1 MKEFTYTIR
10 DEYGIHARPAGLLVK
25 LAKGYASCITLAR
38 GGDTCDLKR
47 LMPLMAMGVKQG
59 EAVTV
64 KAEGTDE
71 DACIQSV
78 SAFLEQNV

>member
-47 LMPLMAMGVKQG
+47 LMPLMAPR
-59 EAVTV
+59 AY
-64 KAEGTDE
+64 
-71 DACIQSV
+71 
-78 SAFLEQNV
+78 